1 MATVP
6 HSNVKVYIF
15 HDPEPRVPQ
24 VLRIH
29 NLSKMDVSQYIPV
42 AGLFIPPGEPDKQ
55 IGHALDEACRL
66 TQGNWVQEHKV
77 ANEVFVPAARA
88 TRRGDIMVENNNVW
102 IHAGPYFAIM
112 EGQNAARLL
121 LRLPDPVLALNSV
134 IEALNCKYT
143 ARTALHTKGY
153 FTPSLEEMWQIESH
167 LEKADGTPSQ
177 RPVHRWNEDAQLSAQ
192 HLREKASEPVGKL
205 TRLEAWIQAVAH
217 NHETNIE
224 LYRLK
229 PVPVYDPFDL

>member
-15 HDPEPRVPQ
+15 HDPDPREPQ

-29 NLSKMDVSQYIPV
+29 NVSKQDVSKFIPV
-42 AGLFIPPGEPDKQ
+42 AGIFIPPAESNQ
-55 IGHALDEACRL
+55 QTGHALDEAARL
-66 TQGNWVQEHKV
+66 TRGAWVTEHQP
-77 ANEVFVPAARA
+77 ANEVFVTAARS

-102 IHAGPYFAIM
+102 LHAGPYFTIM

-121 LRLPDPVLALNSV
+121 LRIPDPTTALNAV
-134 IEALNCKYT
+134 VEALNCKYT
-143 ARTALHTKGY
+143 ARTAMHTKGY
-153 FTPSLEEMWQIESH
+153 FTPNMEEMWQIESH

-177 RPVHRWNEDAQLSAQ
+177 RPLHRWNEDPQLSAQ
-192 HLREKASEPVGKL
+192 HLRNKASEPVGKI
-205 TRLEAWIQAVAH
+205 TRLEAWVQAVAH